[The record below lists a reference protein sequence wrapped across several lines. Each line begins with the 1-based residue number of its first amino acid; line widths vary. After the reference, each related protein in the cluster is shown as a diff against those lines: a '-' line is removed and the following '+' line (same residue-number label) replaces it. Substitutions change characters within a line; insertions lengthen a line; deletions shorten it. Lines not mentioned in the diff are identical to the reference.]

1 MSAKKLIVTSGVLF
15 LIISATG
22 AIGATVVR
30 DKKSDSEKKNNTQ
43 EAVAEIRL
51 PVGTAGVTTL
61 NQASDSTGSW
71 AGEIVSPSILE
82 VHPQSEGSIVQLSVR
97 VGQRVGAGDVIATL
111 SPPPASIERANMA
124 AEKKEALVRARA
136 NAEATKRVVEKT
148 RAELHVARESLVP
161 ARDAAIEVAHKDIER
176 NLYMNKSSEIELEN
190 MKKEKNAR
198 IELAAQE
205 LKKAEVDVGQMER
218 ELKTLVEQIVE
229 KDLLALTTWT
239 GSNIRSLAT
248 NWNLRLRI
256 GVGAIDPGS
265 KTAYESALSRIIRD
279 IYSSAS
285 IDESAIAYVESTKR
299 AVYASREISDEIMES
314 MIATMKGEAREN
326 QMKVVASVK
335 KKKESVSM
343 LAVKKAE
350 LEKMIAERD
359 REVGSSSIAVRQSQ
373 IDSES
378 NEISKRKATVDNEL
392 EYQNRK
398 REIDVR
404 LIELDRE
411 LELANKEVEAA
422 EASYA
427 TFLGM
432 VSSQAVRAQRSGI
445 VSGIYKKAGDYV
457 MPDAVIAAVSQENA
471 DDVFV
476 RFRIPSDTPRPEVGS
491 EVTIIRPGFPFDR
504 KAAVISGVGGT
515 LGSQGVFIAEAEF
528 TDMVSWP
535 INALVRVLPSS
546 GSDAALFVPFTA
558 LSWNEDGQA
567 EVVVL
572 HGTDPA
578 EKRIV
583 LTGKAVG
590 DAVEIVEGLERG
602 EKYLERPLST
612 EVMKALVTDGTD
624 GIKGMIVDTPAPT
637 SGEKEEGHGGGH
649 GE

>member
-1 MSAKKLIVTSGVLF
+1 MLVTGGVFIL
-15 LIISATG
+15 LISATG

-30 DKKSDSEKKNNTQ
+30 GKKSDTGQKDNTQ
-43 EAVAEIRL
+43 ETVAEVRL

-61 NQASDSTGSW
+61 NQASDSSGSW

-124 AEKKEALVRARA
+124 AEKKEALIRARS

-148 RAELHVARESLVP
+148 RAELLLARESIIP
-161 ARDAAIEVAHKDIER
+161 ARDAAVEVAYKDIER

-190 MKKEKNAR
+190 MIKEKDAQ
-198 IELAAQE
+198 IELATQE
-205 LKKAEVDVGQMER
+205 LKKAEVDVGQMDR
-218 ELKTLVEQIVE
+218 ELKVLVEQVVE

-239 GSNIRSLAT
+239 GSSIKSLAI

-256 GVGAIDPGS
+256 GVGAIDPAS
-265 KTAYESALSRIIRD
+265 RTSYESALSKIIKD
-279 IYSSAS
+279 LYSSAS
-285 IDESAIAYVESTKR
+285 IDESAIVYVESVKR
-299 AVYASREISDEIMES
+299 TVYASREISDEIMDS
-314 MIATMKGEAREN
+314 MIAMLKGEAREN
-326 QMKVVASVK
+326 QMKIVAAVK
-335 KKKESVSM
+335 KKKESASM
-343 LAVKKAE
+343 AEVKKAE
-350 LEKMIAERD
+350 RAKMIAERD
-359 REVGSSSIAVRQSQ
+359 RAVASSSIAVRQSQ
-373 IDSES
+373 IDSQS
-378 NEISKRKATVDNEL
+378 NEIAKRKATVDNEL

-457 MPDAVIAAVSQENA
+457 MPEAVIAAISQENA

-504 KAAVISGVGGT
+504 KGAVISGIGGT

-528 TDMVSWP
+528 IDTVSWP

-546 GSDAALFVPFTA
+546 GSDAVLFVPFTA

-567 EVVVL
+567 EVLIL

-578 EKRIV
+578 EKRVV

-602 EKYLERPLST
+602 EQYLERPLSI

>member
-1 MSAKKLIVTSGVLF
+1 MLATGGVF
-15 LIISATG
+15 LLLVSATG

-30 DKKSDSEKKNNTQ
+30 EKKSDTETKDKKQ
-43 EAVAEIRL
+43 ETVAEIRL
-51 PVGTAGVTTL
+51 PVVTAGTTTL

-71 AGEIVSPSILE
+71 AGEVVSPSILE

-124 AEKKEALVRARA
+124 AEKKEALIRARS

-148 RAELHVARESLVP
+148 RAELLLARESIIP
-161 ARDAAIEVAHKDIER
+161 ARDAAVEVAHKDIER
-176 NLYMNKSSEIELEN
+176 NLYMNTSSEIELEN
-190 MKKEKNAR
+190 MIKEKNAQ
-198 IELAAQE
+198 IELATQE
-205 LKKAEVDVGQMER
+205 LKKAEIDAGQMDR
-218 ELKTLVEQIVE
+218 ELKTLVEQVVE

-239 GSNIRSLAT
+239 GSNIKSLAV

-256 GVGAIDPGS
+256 GVGAIDPAS
-265 KTAYESALSRIIRD
+265 RTSYESALSKIVRD
-279 IYSSAS
+279 LYSSAS
-285 IDESAIAYVESTKR
+285 IDESALEYIESEKR
-299 AVYASREISDEIMES
+299 TVYASREISDEIMES
-314 MIATMKGEAREN
+314 MITMLKGEAREN
-326 QMKVVASVK
+326 QMKIVAAVK
-335 KKKESVSM
+335 KKKESASM
-343 LAVKKAE
+343 VEVKKAE
-350 LEKMIAERD
+350 RAKMIAERD
-359 REVGSSSIAVRQSQ
+359 RAVASSSIAVRQSQ
-373 IDSES
+373 IDSQS
-378 NEISKRKATVDNEL
+378 NEIAKRKATVDNEL

-432 VSSQAVRAQRSGI
+432 VSSQAVHTQRSGI

-471 DDVFV
+471 DDLFI
-476 RFRIPSDTPRPEVGS
+476 RFRIPSDSPRPDIGTEV
-491 EVTIIRPGFPFDR
+491 VVIRPGFPFDR
-504 KAAVISGVGGT
+504 QKAVISGVGGA

-528 TDMVSWP
+528 TDTVSWP
-535 INALVRVLPSS
+535 TNALVRVLLSA
-546 GSDAALFVPFTA
+546 GSDAPIFVPFSA

-572 HGTDPA
+572 HGIDPA
-578 EKRIV
+578 ERRSV
-583 LTGKAVG
+583 YTGKAVG
-590 DAVEIVEGLERG
+590 DTVEIIDGLERG
-602 EKYLERPLST
+602 EQYLERAVSQ
-612 EVMKALVTDGTD
+612 EAMKALLAEGTD
-624 GIKGMIVDTPAPT
+624 GIKGIVIDTPAPT
-637 SGEKEEGHGGGH
+637 DGEKEEGHGGGH